1 MRRKISVFTATRA
14 EYGLLYG
21 LMQEIDADPELELQV
36 IVTGAHLSPEY
47 DFTCRNIE
55 DDGFKINEKLEMLLS
70 SDTAIGMIKSMGLAL
85 IGLAEIFER
94 LRPDLLVLLGDR
106 YETLAAAQAAIMHH
120 IPIAH
125 IAGGEISMG
134 AVDDSIRHAITK
146 MAHFHF
152 VASEIYRK
160 RVIQLGEAPDRV
172 FDVGSTGIDQ
182 IKKLGLLSRQ
192 DLARALNFDLEPP
205 FFLITYHP
213 PTLESDAE
221 HEILEL
227 LAALDHYPDIH
238 LIITG
243 SNADMGGRRINL
255 LMKDY
260 AARNPERVYY
270 NTSLGQ
276 LKYLSAMQ
284 HCQLLIGNSSSAII
298 EAPFLKKAVVNVG
311 SRQSGRL
318 KAACIIDCKA
328 RQSDIRAAIEQAL
341 SPEFQARLPG
351 VKSWYG
357 DGNSAEKIKSILK
370 NANLKG
376 ILQKKFYDLDF
387 EVNKGPLNE

>member
-1 MRRKISVFTATRA
+1 M
-14 EYGLLYG
+14 
-21 LMQEIDADPELELQV
+21 
-36 IVTGAHLSPEY
+36 
-47 DFTCRNIE
+47 
-55 DDGFKINEKLEMLLS
+55 
-70 SDTAIGMIKSMGLAL
+70 
-85 IGLAEIFER
+85 
-94 LRPDLLVLLGDR
+94 
-106 YETLAAAQAAIMHH
+106 
-120 IPIAH
+120 
-125 IAGGEISMG
+125 
-134 AVDDSIRHAITK
+134 TK
-146 MAHFHF
+146 QKAW
-152 VASEIYRK
+152 A
-160 RVIQLGEAPDRV
+160 
-172 FDVGSTGIDQ
+172 
-182 IKKLGLLSRQ
+182 LSRQ

-341 SPEFQARLPG
+341 SPEFQPG
-351 VKSWYG
+351 CRV
-357 DGNSAEKIKSILK
+357 
-370 NANLKG
+370 
-376 ILQKKFYDLDF
+376 
-387 EVNKGPLNE
+387 

>member
-1 MRRKISVFTATRA
+1 MVRKICVLTGTRA

-21 LMQEIDADPELELQV
+21 LMQEIAGDSDLELQV
-36 IVTGAHLSPEY
+36 IATGAHLSPEY
-47 DFTCRNIE
+47 GLTCQNIE
-55 DDGFKINEKLEMLLS
+55 NDGFNINEKLEMLLS
-70 SDTAIGMIKSMGLAL
+70 SDTAVGMIKSMGLAL

-94 LRPDLLVLLGDR
+94 LHPDLLVLLGDR
-106 YETLAAAQAAIMHH
+106 YETLAAAQAALMHH

-125 IAGGEISMG
+125 IAGGEVTEG
-134 AVDDSIRHAITK
+134 AVDECMRHAITK

-160 RVIQLGEAPDRV
+160 RVIQLGENPNHV
-172 FDVGSTGIDQ
+172 FNVGSTGIDQ
-182 IKKLGLLSRQ
+182 LKKLHLLSRQ
-192 DLARALNFDLEPP
+192 DLAQALNFDLKRP

-213 PTLESDAE
+213 PTLQLEAE

-243 SNADMGGRRINL
+243 SNADMGGRRISA

-260 AARNPERVYY
+260 AAQNPERVYY

-298 EAPFLKKAVVNVG
+298 EAPFLKKAVVNIG

-318 KAACIIDCKA
+318 KAACIIDCAA
-328 RQSDIRAAIEQAL
+328 RESDIRAAIDQAL
-341 SPEFQARLPG
+341 SPQFQTQLPG
-351 VKSWYG
+351 VKSLYG
-357 DGNSAEKIKSILK
+357 DGNSAEKIKEILK
-370 NANLKG
+370 NVNLKG
-376 ILQKKFYDLDF
+376 ILPKKFYDLDF
-387 EVNKGPLNE
+387 EIK